1 MAHIEVEVR
10 GEISKEKFDELTN
23 LFKQEGE
30 FVERKER
37 VLIDYSTSLPSQ
49 GIEGRTLDIR
59 LRSTNGKAEIVVK
72 KGSWGGSDARVESI
86 ARLAEGE
93 FSSAVHAF
101 ALMGYTQGMV
111 CHVINNVFV
120 YQDIE
125 FVLREQGPYFVVE
138 AELLATDQAGADI
151 ARARL
156 EEVCTILGIELF
168 DDTAF
173 YAFIEKVNTEVNNV
187 YDFEKDGADY
197 FRKRF
202 NI

>member
-10 GEISKEKFDELTN
+10 GEIPKAKFDELTN
-23 LFKQEGE
+23 LFTCEGK

-37 VLIDYSTSLPSQ
+37 VLIDYSSALPEQ

-59 LRSTNGKAEIVVK
+59 LRSTNGNAEIVVK
-72 KGSWGGSDARVESI
+72 KGSWGGTDSRIESI
-86 ARLAEGE
+86 TKIADGE
-93 FSSAVHAF
+93 FSQAIHTF
-101 ALMGYTQGMV
+101 ALIGYMRGMV
-111 CHVINNVFV
+111 CHVVNHVFE
-120 YQDIE
+120 YQGIE

-138 AELLATDQAGADI
+138 AELLATNDEDALT
-151 ARARL
+151 ARKRL
-156 EEVCTILGIELF
+156 QEVCAEIGIALF

-173 YAFIEKVNTEVNNV
+173 YAFIEKVNTEVNYM